1 MFILFS
7 STTDRLGRE
16 SIIITHISSFT
27 KDSGWLEIDRS
38 SKHLCSAVWSSNR
51 LVKHQLLVLFCCLF
65 QVNATLIV
73 TQPANKHHTVCYHR
87 ICNNHTV
94 PHSQKML
101 LAECLRYTSSQNIT
115 TISARRWTRCCHS
128 GICVR
133 SFAFYFEGSTANSL
147 NTHSGWSIVG
157 TLIQSCETSIGLKT
171 TTHTHTQ
178 EVVNFGHYQKFVLQM
193 TSCVHW
199 RFDHAGT
206 WRSFVWTNFGAK
218 REDMEEV

>member
-16 SIIITHISSFT
+16 SIKITHILSFT
-27 KDSGWLEIDRS
+27 KDSGRLEIDRS

-65 QVNATLIV
+65 QVNATLNV
-73 TQPANKHHTVCYHR
+73 TRLANKHHTVCYHR

-171 TTHTHTQ
+171 TTQTH
-178 EVVNFGHYQKFVLQM
+178 K
-193 TSCVHW
+193 
-199 RFDHAGT
+199 
-206 WRSFVWTNFGAK
+206 K
-218 REDMEEV
+218 